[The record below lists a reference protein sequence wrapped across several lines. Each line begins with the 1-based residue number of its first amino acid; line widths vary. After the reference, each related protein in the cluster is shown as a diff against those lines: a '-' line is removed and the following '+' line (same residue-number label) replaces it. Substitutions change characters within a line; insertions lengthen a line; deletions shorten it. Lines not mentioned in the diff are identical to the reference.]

1 MLGEGVKTYVGHHTM
16 DSNVITEK
24 RKSMI
29 VIEYQDHKEWI
40 ENSTDNKI
48 GIPTMFLN
56 RPQMNFKKVKE
67 EEGCTINSKKVKQE
81 G

>member
-1 MLGEGVKTYVGHHTM
+1 
-16 DSNVITEK
+16 
-24 RKSMI
+24 
-29 VIEYQDHKEWI
+29 
-40 ENSTDNKI
+40 
-48 GIPTMFLN
+48 MFLN